1 MPSQLLLIIHST
13 RKTTRLVAYSPETI
27 PFLYSNYSAHA
38 CATVADQ
45 SLHCLLETDFA
56 CSVTALLVLIRV
68 YIDCSNDYGQQCSTP
83 GLDCAKNIGQLS
95 SLHSIFTSV
104 PCSNSILRGICSF
117 TVITHIS
124 EKISRTF

>member
-1 MPSQLLLIIHST
+1 MLIILST
-13 RKTTRLVAYSPETI
+13 SRTTWLVAYSPESI
-27 PFLYSNYSAHA
+27 RFLYSNYSAHA

-56 CSVTALLVLIRV
+56 CSGTARLVLIRV
-68 YIDCSNDYGQQCSTP
+68 YIDCSNDSGEQCLTP
-83 GLDCAKNIGQLS
+83 GLDCAKDTGRLADM
-95 SLHSIFTSV
+95 HSIFTSV
-104 PCSNSILRGICSF
+104 PCSYSILRGICSF